1 MNQTR
6 DYLAEKTSDDDLL
19 TPAPAAEQAAPPPA
33 APVESAATEPA
44 APPEPPLKYYEIIYG
59 VLFDPVPTMRRLA
72 ANPPL
77 GAAFVI
83 VITLALAGMLASLY
97 IYARSGAP
105 ELGGAVGLPWQQHL
119 TAARAL
125 RAAAPVL
132 ALLGAV
138 FYFVKWFFYSALLH
152 LLAEFYGGRGKA
164 RTVFVIYGLAG
175 LPEVFLIPLNVVTAL
190 AAPSL
195 TAVVSTLGNLGTLVW
210 GTVLLTIGLREAHR
224 LSTGRALAVIATPV
238 LAVLALAL
246 VTLVALA
253 GTLSAVLPATW

>member
-1 MNQTR
+1 MSEIK
-6 DYLAEKTSDDDLL
+6 DHLAENTGGGRL
-19 TPAPAAEQAAPPPA
+19 TPAPEAEQAASPPA
-33 APVESAATEPA
+33 AAAEPA
-44 APPEPPLKYYEIIYG
+44 QAPPAPPEPPLKYYEIIYG

-83 VITLALAGMLASLY
+83 VILLALAGMLASLY

-105 ELGGAVGLPWQQHL
+105 ELGGALGLPWQQHPA
-119 TAARAL
+119 AARAL

-152 LLAEFYGGRGKA
+152 LLAEFYGGRGRA

-175 LPEVFLIPLNVVTAL
+175 LPEVFLIPLNVLTAL
-190 AAPSL
+190 AAPAQAAL
-195 TAVVSTLGNLGTLVW
+195 LNTLGNLVTLVW

-224 LSTGRALAVIATPV
+224 ISTGRALAVIVTPV

-253 GTLSAVLPATW
+253 GTLSALLPATW